1 MPVRHVKHRPNR
13 PPWLD
18 PAVQAGVDAF
28 DARDFRG
35 AHEVWEAGWR
45 VAQGP
50 ERDLFHSLAQLSA
63 AFLKWH
69 GGRATGAATLFGRAR
84 RHLGA
89 LPSTLLG
96 VEVSDLEL
104 QLGAW
109 EEAAARGEP
118 APASPRLVGVAASP
132 PVAPTAH
139 RAQCPYCGEAVQVQ
153 AEPFGV
159 AEESYVE
166 DCPVCCR
173 PWTVHLSRAADA
185 LLVRL
190 SREDD

>member
-1 MPVRHVKHRPNR
+1 MKDRTTGLPPLESPVETG
-13 PPWLD
+13 L
-18 PAVQAGVDAF
+18 ASFLTG
-28 DARDFRG
+28 DFRA
-35 AHEVWEAGWR
+35 AHEGWEEGWR
-45 VAQGP
+45 TSLGP
-50 ERDLFHSLAQLSA
+50 ERELLQALAQLSA
-63 AFLKWH
+63 AFLQWH
-69 GGRATGAATLFGRAR
+69 RGKTAGASTLFERAR

-89 LPSTLLG
+89 LPSMLLG

-118 APASPRLVGVAASP
+118 APASPTLVGVAVSRPLA
-132 PVAPTAH
+132 ALYH
-139 RAQCPYCGEAVQVQ
+139 RTQCPYCGEPVHVA

-173 PWTVHLSRAADA
+173 PWTVHLSREADA
-185 LLVRL
+185 VQVRL